1 MAHAMRLL
9 GDREEARD
17 TVQDTWV
24 EIIRG
29 LKSLRDPRAFPAWAT
44 RIATRRCASLIKAK
58 QRQRDVKSAV
68 LAETEEAMEEESTAS
83 LEMLEMRRAIASLPP
98 DHAATIAL
106 FYLDD
111 MSIAEVAIALD
122 IPETIMTKEQMS
134 RLDQMIEQALTKE
147 DEQLLASTRE
157 LGYFD
162 LGLSQFTGKLGWV
175 TWVIMALQITMFAL
189 AAWCGYRFF
198 QATDALVA
206 LKWGL
211 PCAVLAIMALQVKLS
226 LVPQMQADR
235 IIREVKRVELML
247 AARQKRRTASGPAV
261 PCESRNHFSQGST
274 IWA

>member
-1 MAHAMRLL
+1 
-9 GDREEARD
+9 
-17 TVQDTWV
+17 
-24 EIIRG
+24 
-29 LKSLRDPRAFPAWAT
+29 
-44 RIATRRCASLIKAK
+44 
-58 QRQRDVKSAV
+58 
-68 LAETEEAMEEESTAS
+68 
-83 LEMLEMRRAIASLPP
+83 
-98 DHAATIAL
+98 
-106 FYLDD
+106 
-111 MSIAEVAIALD
+111 
-122 IPETIMTKEQMS
+122 
-134 RLDQMIEQALTKE
+134 MIEQALTKE

-198 QATDALVA
+198 QATDALAA

-247 AARQKRRTASGPAV
+247 AARQK
-261 PCESRNHFSQGST
+261 
-274 IWA
+274 